1 MTSRAFMQ
9 HGAPPRT
16 REHLSPARLYD
27 VETTRGPRARPA
39 SERPTSIRDAII
51 RWLDQEL

>member
-1 MTSRAFMQ
+1 MTRRAFMQ

-16 REHLSPARLYD
+16 REHLWPARLHD
-27 VETTRGPRARPA
+27 VETARGPRARPA
-39 SERPTSIRDAII
+39 SEKPTSIRDAII